1 MKHTLRAAL
10 AAAALVAAAPVLGQ
24 TLLLDISTTLPLAA
38 ALDNPCTA
46 APEAIAFTGATA
58 LSQRVWL
65 MPDGKF
71 RLQYAEN
78 TAMQG
83 EQPGGLTPVTY
94 GISGASERDLEID
107 PVAFEVLSFKK
118 VSRTA
123 GLDDNFHTVLVLAF
137 DPQNLQL
144 RASLESACDTGQP

>member
-1 MKHTLRAAL
+1 MTHTLRTAL
-10 AAAALVAAAPVLGQ
+10 AAAALVAAAPALGQ
-24 TLLLDISTTLPLAA
+24 TLLLDISTTVPLAA
-38 ALDNPCTA
+38 ALDNPCTV
-46 APEAIAFTGATA
+46 APEAIAFTGNTA
-58 LSQRVWL
+58 ISQRVWL

-83 EQPGGLTPVTY
+83 QQAGSLTPVTY
-94 GISGASERDLEID
+94 AISGASERDLEVD

-123 GLDDNFHTVLVLAF
+123 GLDDNFYTVLVLSF

-144 RASLESACDTGQP
+144 RASLESACDTGLP